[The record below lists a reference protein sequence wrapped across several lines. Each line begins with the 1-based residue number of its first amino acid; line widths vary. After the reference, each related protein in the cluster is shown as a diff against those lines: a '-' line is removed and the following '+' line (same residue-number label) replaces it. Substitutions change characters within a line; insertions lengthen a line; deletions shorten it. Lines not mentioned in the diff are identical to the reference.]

1 MSIAKYEIFRKVVEV
16 GGLTSAAESL
26 GLTQSAVSHAI
37 ASLEDEFGF
46 LLLARNR
53 TGVRLTVNG
62 ERILKHVHEILSGNE
77 QLKQEVAAINGLEV
91 GTIRIGTFS
100 SVAIHWLPGM
110 MKQFLYDHP
119 SIDIKL
125 VQGNYNEI
133 EAWIK
138 NGEIDFGFL
147 SLPSAE
153 SFETIPLER
162 DRMVCIVSKEH
173 PLCQQS
179 RIRYDQIEKE
189 LFIMPTYS
197 CDQDVRRILQ
207 LHACKPHVQFQA
219 GNDHAII
226 AMVENGLG
234 ISIISEMFVKECTH
248 NVIPIELEDGM
259 YRTLGI
265 AIPSLKHASPATRK
279 FIDHAQLWLKGK
291 GSMI

>member
-1 MSIAKYEIFRKVVEV
+1 MSIVKYEIFRKVVEV
-16 GGLTSAAESL
+16 GSLTSAAESL

-46 LLLARNR
+46 LLLVRNR
-53 TGVRLTVNG
+53 MGVRLTVNG

-77 QLKQEVAAINGLEV
+77 HLKQEVAAINGLEV

-110 MKQFLYDHP
+110 MKQFLNDHP

-125 VQGNYNEI
+125 VQGNYHEI
-133 EAWIK
+133 EVWIK

-147 SLPSAE
+147 SLPSTE
-153 SFETIPLER
+153 SFETIPLEK
-162 DRMVCIVSKEH
+162 DRMLCIVSREH
-173 PLCQQS
+173 PLSQQS
-179 RIRYDQIEKE
+179 CIRYDQIEKE
-189 LFIMPTYS
+189 MFIMPTYG

-207 LHACKPHVQFQA
+207 LHSCKPHVQFQA

-234 ISIISEMFVKECTH
+234 ISIISEMIIKGWTH
-248 NVIPIELEDGM
+248 NVMPIELEDGL
-259 YRTLGI
+259 YRMLGI
-265 AIPSLKHASPATRK
+265 AIPSLRNASPATRK
-279 FIDHAQLWLKGK
+279 FIDHAQSWLKGK
-291 GSMI
+291 GIF